1 MPVEIRIALREDM
14 SQVLNLIKE
23 LAVYEK
29 APNEVINS
37 TKNLEEDGF
46 GENKIFDCFVAEL
59 NGVIVG
65 FALFYTG
72 YSTWKGRTL
81 YLEDILVTASER
93 GKGIGAMLFE
103 AVKSEAI
110 KRGVKRMDWQ
120 VLEWNEPAIQFYKK
134 YNATL
139 DAEWING
146 RFFENDLH

>member
-72 YSTWKGRTL
+72 YST
-81 YLEDILVTASER
+81 
-93 GKGIGAMLFE
+93 
-103 AVKSEAI
+103 
-110 KRGVKRMDWQ
+110 
-120 VLEWNEPAIQFYKK
+120 
-134 YNATL
+134 
-139 DAEWING
+139 
-146 RFFENDLH
+146 